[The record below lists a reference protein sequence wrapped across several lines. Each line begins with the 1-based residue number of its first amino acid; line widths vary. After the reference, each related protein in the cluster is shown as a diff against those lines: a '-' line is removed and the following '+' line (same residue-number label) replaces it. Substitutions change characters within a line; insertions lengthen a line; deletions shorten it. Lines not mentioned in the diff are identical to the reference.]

1 MGLGSITNFNNVS
14 FGIVPSSIPDS
25 DSLSSDKPSTLSF
38 IDKQVDKFT
47 SNGSQSPLEQ
57 MDNQLKDYESVMDI
71 NDSKQ
76 VKFLKDRKAML
87 AEMRSNVKAGKA
99 SLEEMNKFILE
110 KGLIQGISEQVKTMS
125 KLRVDWFAL
134 TGATEIIDS
143 NNEATGGLNE
153 IINPKI
159 KATRDQVIKSLEN
172 ASSEAVEERQSEQQE
187 ARSLSQLGT
196 APEAKKTTNSITE
209 LSIVKMK
216 ESFTS

>member
-1 MGLGSITNFNNVS
+1 
-14 FGIVPSSIPDS
+14 
-25 DSLSSDKPSTLSF
+25 
-38 IDKQVDKFT
+38 
-47 SNGSQSPLEQ
+47 
-57 MDNQLKDYESVMDI
+57 
-71 NDSKQ
+71 
-76 VKFLKDRKAML
+76 
-87 AEMRSNVKAGKA
+87 
-99 SLEEMNKFILE
+99 MNKFILE

>member
-1 MGLGSITNFNNVS
+1 
-14 FGIVPSSIPDS
+14 
-25 DSLSSDKPSTLSF
+25 
-38 IDKQVDKFT
+38 
-47 SNGSQSPLEQ
+47 

-159 KATRDQVIKSLEN
+159 KATRDRVIKSLEN